1 MVGIVNKVY
10 PVNPVPG
17 IQKLPWIPLHETI
30 HRTNIPKVRSFKEYV
45 RCLPAKSADLV
56 TSISLTASGV
66 EAIISLWLPIF
77 REETPP

>member
-1 MVGIVNKVY
+1 MAGIVNKIY

-17 IQKLPWIPLHETI
+17 IHKLPWIAI
-30 HRTNIPKVRSFKEYV
+30 HRTSIPKVRSFTEYV

-66 EAIISLWLPIF
+66 EAITSLWLPIF